1 MNRRLDPLMPLRGAI
16 SSFLGGHGSG
26 GVGHTSWCWRWRVRS
41 FVVVTDK
48 TDLGWEH
55 RHVMFPN
62 KDSESQ
68 RKKAQE
74 MSTLNL
80 LGHW

>member
-1 MNRRLDPLMPLRGAI
+1 MVPFRRFWAVMVVVVSAI
-16 SSFLGGHGSG
+16 HP
-26 GVGHTSWCWRWRVRS
+26 GVGVGVWRS